1 MASSLTPTQ
10 RTLAYLR
17 EEGYLCAI
25 VEKWNPHVKIR
36 QDLFGFIDILAI
48 KKGETLA
55 VQCTSTGVAARVKKI
70 QESEYLARVREAGWK
85 IYVIGWSKN
94 SKGKYVMR
102 LLDIS

>member
-17 EEGYLCAI
+17 EEGYTCAI
-25 VEKWNPHVKIR
+25 VERWNSHARIR

-48 KKGETLA
+48 KPGETLA
-55 VQCTSTGVAARVKKI
+55 VQCTSTGVAERVKKI
-70 QESEYLARVREAGWK
+70 QESEYLPKVREAGWK
-85 IYVIGWSKN
+85 ILVIGWRKN
-94 SKGKYVMR
+94 SKGRYTMR

>member
-17 EEGYLCAI
+17 EQGYLCAI

-48 KKGETLA
+48 KKNETLA

-70 QESEYLARVREAGWK
+70 QESEYLSRVREAGWK
-85 IYVIGWSKN
+85 ILIVGWSKN

>member
-48 KKGETLA
+48 KKDETLA

-70 QESEYLARVREAGWK
+70 QESEYLSRVREAGWK
-85 IYVIGWSKN
+85 ILVIGWSKN

>member
-48 KKGETLA
+48 KKNETLA

-70 QESEYLARVREAGWK
+70 QESEYLSRVREAGWK
-85 IYVIGWSKN
+85 ILVIGWSKN

>member
-17 EEGYLCAI
+17 EQGYLCAI

-48 KKGETLA
+48 KKDETLA

-70 QESEYLARVREAGWK
+70 QESEYLSMLREAGWK

>member
-17 EEGYLCAI
+17 EEGYTCAI
-25 VEKWNPHVKIR
+25 VERWNPHARIR

-48 KKGETLA
+48 KKDETLA
-55 VQCTSTGVAARVKKI
+55 VQCTSTGVAERVKKI
-70 QESEYLARVREAGWK
+70 QQSEYLSKVREAGWK
-85 IYVIGWSKN
+85 IYVIGWRKN
-94 SKGKYVMR
+94 SQKRYVMR

>member
-25 VEKWNPHVKIR
+25 VEKWNPHARIR

-48 KKGETLA
+48 KRDETLA
-55 VQCTSTGVAARVKKI
+55 IQATASGVSDRLKKI
-70 QESEYLARVREAGWK
+70 MASELLPKVREAGWK
-85 IYVIGWSKN
+85 IQIWGWRKSAKGTYVLRI
-94 SKGKYVMR
+94 
-102 LLDIS
+102 LDVS

>member
-1 MASSLTPTQ
+1 
-10 RTLAYLR
+10 
-17 EEGYLCAI
+17 

-70 QESEYLARVREAGWK
+70 QESEYLSRVREAGWK
-85 IYVIGWSKN
+85 ILVVGWSKN

>member
-17 EEGYLCAI
+17 EQGYLCAI

-48 KKGETLA
+48 KKDETLA

-70 QESEYLARVREAGWK
+70 QESEYLSRVREAGWK
-85 IYVIGWSKN
+85 ILIVGWSKN

>member
-17 EEGYLCAI
+17 EQGYLCAV
-25 VEKWNPHVKIR
+25 VEHWNSWARIR

-48 KKGETLA
+48 KKDETLA

-70 QESEYLARVREAGWK
+70 QESEYLSRVREAGWK
-85 IYVIGWSKN
+85 ILIVGWRKN

>member
-1 MASSLTPTQ
+1 MPTPTQ
-10 RTLAYLR
+10 RTLEYLR
-17 EEGYLCAI
+17 GEGYTCAV
-25 VEKWNPHVKIR
+25 VEHWNSWARIR

-48 KKGETLA
+48 KKDETLA

-70 QESEYLARVREAGWK
+70 QESEYLSKVREAGWK

-94 SKGKYVMR
+94 SKGRYVMR

>member
-17 EEGYLCAI
+17 EEGYLCAV
-25 VEKWNPHVKIR
+25 VEHWNSWARIR

-48 KKGETLA
+48 KKDETLA

-70 QESEYLARVREAGWK
+70 QESEYLSRVREAGWK
-85 IYVIGWSKN
+85 ILIVGWSKN
-94 SKGKYVMR
+94 SKGRYVMR

>member
-1 MASSLTPTQ
+1 MTTPTQ
-10 RTLAYLR
+10 RTLEYLR
-17 EEGYLCAI
+17 GEGYTCAV
-25 VEKWNPHVKIR
+25 VEHWNSWARIR

-48 KKGETLA
+48 KKDETLA

-70 QESEYLARVREAGWK
+70 QESEYLSRVREAGWK
-85 IYVIGWSKN
+85 ILIVGWSKN